1 MERSSKAIRAVSTSD
16 RSDSGIPGILWRM
29 KVDEMGWE
37 GAAVKYEFGM
47 SSSSIKWQGEL
58 TGVEFGCV

>member
-1 MERSSKAIRAVSTSD
+1 
-16 RSDSGIPGILWRM
+16 M

-37 GAAVKYEFGM
+37 GAAAKYEFGF
-47 SSSSIKWQGEL
+47 SWSSIESQGKL

>member
-1 MERSSKAIRAVSTSD
+1 MERSSKAIRAVSTRD

-37 GAAVKYEFGM
+37 GAAVKYEFGF
-47 SSSSIKWQGEL
+47 SWSSITSQGEL
-58 TGVEFGCV
+58 TCVKFGCV